1 MTHGRHDSTG
11 TSANHAAFTGM
22 IRAVAHGTRR
32 ESKGC
37 RKMISRRKLAAGI
50 GGLTLL
56 LGTIGGGIAVHAAS
70 PTAQADRA
78 EAPINPSLVTTTA
91 DQARAAVAAKYLG
104 GTIGQVELQD
114 ENGALVWG
122 VIVTDTH
129 GKAHDVK
136 VAGDSNQIVSDQSD
150 DSVEAPGAG
159 D

>member
-1 MTHGRHDSTG
+1 MD
-11 TSANHAAFTGM
+11 
-22 IRAVAHGTRR
+22 
-32 ESKGC
+32 
-37 RKMISRRKLAAGI
+37 RRKLAAGL
-50 GGLTLL
+50 GGLALM
-56 LGTIGGGIAVHAAS
+56 LGTLGGGIAISAAG
-70 PTAQADRA
+70 PNTPPAAVQPAQANTETA
-78 EAPINPSLVTTTA
+78 EAPINPSTVKSTA

-150 DSVEAPGAG
+150 DGVEAPGAG

>member
-1 MTHGRHDSTG
+1 MV
-11 TSANHAAFTGM
+11 N
-22 IRAVAHGTRR
+22 
-32 ESKGC
+32 
-37 RKMISRRKLAAGI
+37 RRKLAAGL
-50 GGLTLL
+50 GGLTLM
-56 LGTIGGGIAVHAAS
+56 LGTLGGGIAISAAGPNTPPS
-70 PTAQADRA
+70 SAQPAQANTETA
-78 EAPINPSLVTTTA
+78 EAPINPSTVKTTA

-150 DSVEAPGAG
+150 DGVEAPGAG